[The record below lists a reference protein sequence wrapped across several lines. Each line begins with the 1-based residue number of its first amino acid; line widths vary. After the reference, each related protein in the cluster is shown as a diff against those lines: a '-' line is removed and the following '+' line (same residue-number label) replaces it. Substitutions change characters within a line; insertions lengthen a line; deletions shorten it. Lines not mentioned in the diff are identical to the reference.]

1 MAGSSAPLRRLGI
14 ELRRLREATGR
25 TQGDVGKAIGRT
37 HATLVNWELGK
48 TKIGRSDLVC
58 LLAELRVPV
67 EVRGN
72 LERLRDEVGYGKG
85 PWAAYGLPDWL
96 RALSSFEEDAVR
108 ITAFDPV
115 IVPGLLQTE
124 DYARSIHL
132 AGPYQ
137 TAPSDVDRWVA
148 ARMLRQARVTGSEAL
163 LFQTV
168 VPEAALRLQIGGP
181 SVLAA
186 QLEWLLVSAS
196 AENVALRVL
205 PATAG
210 AHPALA
216 SNFSVLHFMD
226 AKSDPPLGYFD
237 GPVGGYLIS
246 DQGEV
251 ADMINMFDD
260 VRSIALAE
268 AESAEMIAA
277 VLKEIRE
284 KGS

>member
-1 MAGSSAPLRRLGI
+1 MAGSSAALRRLGI

-25 TQGDVGKAIGRT
+25 TQADVGKAIGRT

-58 LLAELRVPV
+58 LLAELRVPA
-67 EVRGN
+67 EIRGN
-72 LERLRDEVGYGKG
+72 LERLRDDVGYGKG
-85 PWAAYGLPDWL
+85 PWAVYGLPDWL

-108 ITAFDPV
+108 VTAFDPV

-124 DYARSIHL
+124 NYARAIHL

-148 ARMLRQARVTGSEAL
+148 ARMLRQARVAGEDAL
-163 LFQTV
+163 LFQAV

-181 SVLAA
+181 AVLAA
-186 QLEWLLVSAS
+186 QLESLISSAS
-196 AENVALRVL
+196 SENVVIRVL
-205 PATAG
+205 PASAG
-210 AHPALA
+210 AHPSLA
-216 SNFSVLHFMD
+216 SNFSVLHFAD
-226 AKSDPPLGYFD
+226 SKSDPPLGYFD
-237 GPVGGYLIS
+237 GPVGGYVIS

-251 ADMINMFDD
+251 ADMINMFGD
-260 VRSIALAE
+260 VRSIALDE
-268 AESAEMIAA
+268 AESVEMIVA

>member
-1 MAGSSAPLRRLGI
+1 MAGSSAALRRLGI

-25 TQGDVGKAIGRT
+25 TQADVGKAIGRT

-58 LLAELRVPV
+58 LLAELRVPADI
-67 EVRGN
+67 RGN
-72 LERLRDEVGYGKG
+72 LERLRDDVGYGKG
-85 PWAAYGLPDWL
+85 PWAVYGLPDWL

-108 ITAFDPV
+108 INAFEPV
-115 IVPGLLQTE
+115 VIPGLLQTE
-124 DYARSIHL
+124 DYARAIHL

-137 TAPSDVDRWVA
+137 TAPPDVERWVA
-148 ARMLRQARVTGSEAL
+148 ARMQRQQRLAGSDGL
-163 LFQTV
+163 LFHV
-168 VPEAALRLQIGGP
+168 VIAEAALRLQVGGIAVQ
-181 SVLAA
+181 SA
-186 QLEWLLVSAS
+186 QLERLLGSADIG
-196 AENVALRVL
+196 NVVLRVL
-205 PATAG
+205 PASAG

-216 SNFSVLHFMD
+216 SNLSVLYFAD
-226 AKSDPPLGYFD
+226 SKSDPPLGYFD
-237 GPVGGYLIS
+237 GPVGGYLVS

-260 VRSIALAE
+260 VRSIALDE
-268 AESAEMIAA
+268 AESVEMIVA